1 MPCLEAII
9 GLFRIYIGLEG
20 RPEGLPWA
28 LVFFNC
34 LLKQVLSRLD
44 LFGGSLDRNHP
55 LVVFVRLPN
64 CDARF

>member
-28 LVFFNC
+28 LMFLDC
-34 LLKQVLSRLD
+34 LLKQVLGRLD
-44 LFGGSLDRNHP
+44 LLRCSLNRDHP
-55 LVVFVRLPN
+55 FVILVRLPN
-64 CDARF
+64 CDACF